1 MENLLEG
8 RLLGLHEE
16 IDLVAGTRYAYIGVG
31 RDDFNAHPGSATCRF
46 ASSRLKDASSLP
58 TTMP

>member
-16 IDLVAGTRYAYIGVG
+16 IDDLVAGTRYAYIGVG
-31 RDDFNAHPGSATCRF
+31 IPAGAMRSVPTVA
-46 ASSRLKDASSLP
+46 DAGR
-58 TTMP
+58 

>member
-31 RDDFNAHPGSATCRF
+31 IPAGAMRSVPTVA
-46 ASSRLKDASSLP
+46 DAGR
-58 TTMP
+58 